1 MNPPVHPVP
10 ISHPQRPLP
19 MKHTTFTLPSV
30 LAWWRRAVSA
40 SVLALA
46 VGAGANVARA
56 ADFNPPDRLTYQGY
70 LADANGNP
78 LATNNPVNYDVVFRV
93 YPEQNGG
100 AVLWAE
106 KQTVTVDHG
115 QFSVLLGE
123 GSQHASEPRDPLH
136 TVFASPTASDRYLEL
151 TVTLNGSPLTIA
163 PRLRLVTSPYAF
175 HARTATAVVSP
186 NGASLVTGANGALT
200 VSGALAVSGAVNAA
214 SFAGNG
220 AGLTAINAGNITG
233 GTLANARTTA
243 TEQNVA
249 NAIVMRNG
257 NGDTVVNGL
266 YANYLHSYGNA
277 NVGGVLSAGWIN
289 SDQPRFR
296 GISRETGIGGAYI
309 QWGNRAPGS
318 YGQTYLLNQREGGNW
333 GIFLGELDNNGAGGI
348 SPSLFTAPDRTTV
361 YGGLYANGR
370 VFSGSAGSGGIWVDG
385 GSQQFIGSV
394 NASQMGLY
402 NGSAWRMVVDS
413 NGDIGVGTTAPG
425 AKLDVAGMVRGYGFS
440 CREAYGGSLSL
451 PNSGEHTFNFHWT
464 GNTMAA
470 YIDASHVGYVSGTS
484 DRRLKEAIQPI
495 VEGALARVMAL
506 KPASFKYR
514 DIPDSIFKGDGQTK
528 EGFIADE
535 LQQVVPS
542 AVTGE
547 KDALTS
553 DGKIQPQVINLAPVV
568 ALLAK
573 AMQEQQRQVAELER
587 KVTRMEALESEVAGL
602 KELVN
607 RLVVRRGAGSSAANT
622 TAANGVSDGQP

>member
-10 ISHPQRPLP
+10 FSHPQRPHP
-19 MKHTTFTLPSV
+19 MKHTTFTPPSV
-30 LAWWRRAVSA
+30 LPWWRQTVSA
-40 SVLALA
+40 AVLALA
-46 VGAGANVARA
+46 VGAGAHAARA

-123 GSQHASEPRDPLH
+123 GSQHASEPRDPLN

-186 NGASLVTGANGALT
+186 NGAKLVTGANGALT
-200 VSGALAVSGAVNAA
+200 VSGAVNAT

-220 AGLTAINAGNITG
+220 AGVTAINAGNITTG
-233 GTLANARTTA
+233 VLANARTTA

-249 NAIVMRNG
+249 NAIMMRNG

-266 YANYLHSYGNA
+266 YANYLHSYGSA

-296 GISRETGIGGAYI
+296 GINRETGIGGAYV

-318 YGQTYLLNQREGGNW
+318 YGQTYVLNQREGGNW

-385 GSQQFIGSV
+385 GSQQFVGSV

-413 NGDIGVGTTAPG
+413 NGNIGMGTTGPG
-425 AKLDVAGMVRGYGFS
+425 ARLDVAGTVRGYGFS
-440 CREAYGGSLSL
+440 CREAYAGLLNL
-451 PNSGEHTFNFHWT
+451 PNSGEHTFNFHWS
-464 GNTMAA
+464 GLNMAA
-470 YIDASHVGYVSGTS
+470 YIDSSFVGWVGGTS
-484 DRRLKEAIQPI
+484 DRRLKEAIEPMPA
-495 VEGALARVMAL
+495 GALARVLAL

-514 DIPDSIFKGDGQTK
+514 DIADSIFKGDGQTK

-568 ALLAK
+568 ALLTK
-573 AMQEQQRQVAELER
+573 AMQEQQQQVAELEQ
-587 KVTRMEALESEVAGL
+587 KATRVEALERQVADL

-607 RLVVRRGAGSSAANT
+607 RLVVMREAGSSDVNT
-622 TAANGVSDGQP
+622 TAANGVSGGQP